1 MPRLFLLL
9 STLAVALFF
18 TTFPV
23 AAQLPGQQLG
33 QARPATPQVYEVL
46 GLSVAGTE
54 DENTRRFVLQVSG
67 LEVGQRV
74 QMPVDDGIAEA
85 VRKLYQAGSFSNVE
99 VLAENIVGEGI
110 FLLIRV
116 EEQPR
121 LASIQFEG
129 VKRGQR
135 DDLEETVPL
144 LRGRPVRP
152 ADLART
158 EQAIINYFRDEGYL
172 LATVDHTVSVN
183 DNGRADVVFNVDRGR
198 KVEVENISFVGND
211 SFSERTLRKRLKNTP
226 EDRWWR
232 FWSGESFV
240 AQDFEEDLQTLV
252 DWYQDEGYY
261 GARVLQDSVWVE
273 GEAQGEPEVHIQIK
287 VEEGP
292 LYVIRDVSFEGN
304 TEYTDAQ
311 LRTALG
317 FEVGEPYSKKKF
329 EQNLYYNPDHSDI
342 ASLYTDRGYLRFNAI
357 PTITT
362 TQGDSLDIAFLINE
376 GDIYEFGQI
385 TIAGNTKTKEHVV
398 RRELRTIPGQT
409 YSRQAIERS
418 VRELVT
424 LNYFAQEELA
434 GGPSIEI
441 DEETRTVGLTY
452 NLTEAGGDQLELSGG
467 WGGFTGL
474 LLQAGVRFN
483 NFSIQNLF
491 DGSAWRPVPSGDG
504 QTLALQ
510 VQTNGRFYQNYSLS
524 FTEPWFRGRPNPVGF
539 SLGYTYNGLRSRF
552 VSDQVGEG
560 DSFQLVSARVFNRFR
575 LKWPDDFFQTGTDLS
590 YRLYNING
598 QGFSNAFGLPVGVS
612 QELNVRQSLTR
623 NSLNNPIFPSA
634 GSSFLFSAEAALP
647 LPGFI
652 QYHKWRLSND
662 WYLPIF
668 GRLSFGAKADYGY
681 IGSLTGDEVE
691 FQRYLLGGSP
701 LDAQGNF
708 IGFGKDVLFMRG
720 YPLGVIS
727 PRQDGEAV
735 GGRIFNQYSAEIQ
748 LLAVQSPQLQFAP
761 YLFAD
766 AGNAWDSFD
775 TYSPS
780 RLFRSAGFGAK
791 IFLPILGLVDLN
803 YGYQI
808 DPFVPRNSTDT
819 GLPQWRFQ
827 FSLGGQ

>member
-1 MPRLFLLL
+1 MALL
-9 STLAVALFF
+9 VAS
-18 TTFPV
+18 P
-23 AAQLPGQQLG
+23 AAWAQLPGQQLG
-33 QARPATPQVYEVL
+33 QARPPAPQVYEIL
-46 GLSVAGTE
+46 GVSVAGTD

-74 QMPVDDGIAEA
+74 QMPVDDGVAEA

-99 VLAENIVGEGI
+99 VIAENTVGEGI
-110 FLLIRV
+110 FLMIRV

-121 LASIQFEG
+121 LSSIRFEG

-158 EQAIINYFRDEGYL
+158 EQAVINYFRDEGYL
-172 LATVDHTVSVN
+172 LAEVDHTMSIN

-198 KVEVENISFVGND
+198 KVEVEDITFVGND

-240 AQDFEEDLQTLV
+240 AREFEEDLQTLV
-252 DWYQDEGYY
+252 DWYQDKGYY
-261 GARVLQDSVWVE
+261 GARVLQDSIWVE
-273 GEAQGEPEVHIQIK
+273 GEDDGEPEVHIQVR

-292 LYVIRDVSFEGN
+292 LYVVRDVTFEGN
-304 TEYTDAQ
+304 TEYTDNQ
-311 LRTALG
+311 LRLALG
-317 FEVGEPYSKKKF
+317 FQVGEPYSKKKF

-362 TQGDSLDIAFLINE
+362 TPGDSLDIAFLINE

-441 DEETRTVGLTY
+441 DEESRTVGLTY

-524 FTEPWFRGRPNPVGF
+524 FTEPWFRGKPNPVGF
-539 SLGYTYNGLRSRF
+539 SLGYTYNGLSNRF
-552 VSDQVGEG
+552 VGTDLEG
-560 DSFQLVSARVFNRFR
+560 DNSFQLFSARIFNRFR

-590 YRLYNING
+590 YRLYDVEG
-598 QGFSNAFGLPVGVS
+598 SSFSSAFGLPVGIS

-652 QYHKWRLSND
+652 QYHKWRLTNE

-681 IGSLTGDEVE
+681 IGSLTGDDVE
-691 FQRYLLGGSP
+691 FQRFLIGGSP
-701 LDAQGNF
+701 LDAQGV
-708 IGFGKDVLFMRG
+708 GFQGYGKDILFMRG
-720 YPLGVIS
+720 YPFAAIS
-727 PRQDGEAV
+727 PRRDGDPV
-735 GGRIFNQYSAEIQ
+735 GGRLFNQYSAEIQ

-775 TYSPS
+775 TYNPG

-808 DPFVPRNSTDT
+808 DPFVPRNTSES
-819 GLPQWRFQ
+819 GLPEWRFQ

>member
-1 MPRLFLLL
+1 MPRLFPLL
-9 STLAVALFF
+9 STLAVALFL
-18 TTFPV
+18 TTSPV

-33 QARPATPQVYEVL
+33 QARPATPQVYEIL

-211 SFSERTLRKRLKNTP
+211 SYSERTLRKRLKNTP

-252 DWYQDEGYY
+252 DWYQDKGYY

-273 GEAQGEPEVHIQIK
+273 GEDEGEPEVHIQIK

-362 TQGDSLDIAFLINE
+362 APGDSLDIAFLINE

-441 DEETRTVGLTY
+441 DEESRTVGLTY

-510 VQTNGRFYQNYSLS
+510 VQTNGRFY
-524 FTEPWFRGRPNPVGF
+524 
-539 SLGYTYNGLRSRF
+539 
-552 VSDQVGEG
+552 
-560 DSFQLVSARVFNRFR
+560 
-575 LKWPDDFFQTGTDLS
+575 
-590 YRLYNING
+590 
-598 QGFSNAFGLPVGVS
+598 
-612 QELNVRQSLTR
+612 
-623 NSLNNPIFPSA
+623 
-634 GSSFLFSAEAALP
+634 
-647 LPGFI
+647 
-652 QYHKWRLSND
+652 
-662 WYLPIF
+662 
-668 GRLSFGAKADYGY
+668 
-681 IGSLTGDEVE
+681 
-691 FQRYLLGGSP
+691 
-701 LDAQGNF
+701 
-708 IGFGKDVLFMRG
+708 
-720 YPLGVIS
+720 
-727 PRQDGEAV
+727 
-735 GGRIFNQYSAEIQ
+735 
-748 LLAVQSPQLQFAP
+748 
-761 YLFAD
+761 
-766 AGNAWDSFD
+766 
-775 TYSPS
+775 
-780 RLFRSAGFGAK
+780 
-791 IFLPILGLVDLN
+791 
-803 YGYQI
+803 
-808 DPFVPRNSTDT
+808 
-819 GLPQWRFQ
+819 
-827 FSLGGQ
+827 

>member
-560 DSFQLVSARVFNRFR
+560 DSFQLVSARVFNCFR